1 MATERP
7 GPYRLLTG
15 AFLAA
20 ALVVGGALGAQ
31 EIKGLASP
39 LDRIE
44 NLTLDWRF
52 LLAGA
57 RPAPSSVVIVA
68 IDDEALSEARS
79 DAPSREMMARL
90 VQALVGFHPRSIA
103 IDIAFLNP
111 RDGAADAE
119 LASALKAG
127 PAVVAAIGNFDA
139 VDPSNATAQPSDLA
153 LAPKPSSVL
162 WPIDSIRDAAQV
174 GLANVSTDKSG
185 VPRYIPMIYETPD
198 GVAPSFALAAA
209 SQGLGAQPAFS
220 PNRIEIAGQSR
231 AMDLGYHMP
240 LRFYG
245 PEGSFRRISAVQV
258 LRGGLDPEALRGKV
272 VIVGVT
278 ATGASDSFATPFDR
292 VAPGAEVFATAI
304 GNLMAGD
311 GLARTPS
318 TRRLDADVA
327 IALPVLM
334 IALMAM
340 QGAATGLAL
349 ASLVFALW
357 VGGVFL
363 AFVNGYWLGVAAPLA
378 SVVPLTVGFAAARS
392 IVERRAGTK
401 IAAENS
407 TLARFQSPLLLDQ
420 LQREPDF
427 LEKPVR
433 QDVAVMFVDLSGS
446 TGVSEALGPEWTRD
460 LFGAMQTLVEG
471 EVTAHGGV
479 VINYM
484 GDGVLAVFGLP
495 KPRPDDAARA
505 LATVEALHESMTA
518 WLANLPPSARERLD
532 FRIGLHFG
540 PAILSRLGSPTQ
552 QQITA
557 TGDTV
562 NVASRLLEVAKQ
574 QYCRVVVTEDLFQA
588 ASATAPI
595 ANIDLELYAALTVPI
610 RGRTG
615 DLPRFR
621 IPDAEPPIAET
632 RRRRIMP
639 MVVAS
644 IMLPRLPAQA
654 GIQRLGK
661 RFCRASDFQVESVA
675 CGVK

>member
-1 MATERP
+1 LTTERS
-7 GPYRLLTG
+7 GPSRILAG
-15 AFLAA
+15 VFLVA
-20 ALVVGGALGAQ
+20 ALLVGAALGAQ
-31 EIKGLASP
+31 EINGIASP

-68 IDDEALSEARS
+68 IDNEALSEAGS
-79 DAPSREMMARL
+79 DAPTREMMARL
-90 VQALVGFHPRSIA
+90 VRALASFHPRSIA
-103 IDIAFLNP
+103 IDVAFLNP
-111 RDGAADAE
+111 RDADSDAE
-119 LASALKAG
+119 LASALKAA
-127 PAVVAAIGNFDA
+127 PAVVAAIGDFDM
-139 VDPSNATAQPSDLA
+139 VDPPKATAEPADLA

-174 GLANVSTDKSG
+174 GLANVSTDSGG
-185 VPRYIPMIYETPD
+185 VPRYIPMIYQTPD
-198 GVAPSFALAAA
+198 GVVPSFALAAA
-209 SQGLGAQPAFS
+209 SQALQAEPFLD
-220 PNRIEIAGQSR
+220 PDRIEIAGQSR

-245 PEGSFRRISAVQV
+245 PDGSFRRISAVQV
-258 LRGGLDPEALRGKV
+258 LHGDLDPEALRGKV
-272 VIVGVT
+272 VVVGVT

-292 VAPGAEVFATAI
+292 VAPGVEVFATAI
-304 GNLMAGD
+304 GNLVAGD

-318 TRRLDADVA
+318 TRRLDAAAA

-340 QGAATGLAL
+340 RGAAIGLAL

-357 VGGVFL
+357 LAGVFL
-363 AFVNGYWLGVAAPLA
+363 AFVNGYWLSIAAPLA
-378 SVVPLTVGFAAARS
+378 SVAPLTIGFAAARS
-392 IVERRAGTK
+392 IVERRAGVK
-401 IAAENS
+401 SAAERS
-407 TLARFQSPLLLDQ
+407 TLARFHSPALLDQ
-420 LQREPDF
+420 LLKEPDF
-427 LEKPVR
+427 LEKPVH

-446 TGVSEALGPEWTRD
+446 TGVAEALGPEWTRD

-495 KPRPDDAARA
+495 KPRSDDSARA
-505 LATVEALHESMTA
+505 LAAVEALHESMTA
-518 WLANLPPSARERLD
+518 WLAELPLAERERLD
-532 FRIGLHFG
+532 FRIGLNFG
-540 PAILSRLGSPTQ
+540 PVILSRLGSPTQ

-574 QYCRVVVTEDLFQA
+574 EHCRVVVAEDVFKA
-588 ASATAPI
+588 ASATEPM
-595 ANIDLELYAALTVPI
+595 ANIDPGLYVPLIVSI

-615 DLPRFR
+615 DLPVRVR
-621 IPDAEPPIAET
+621 T
-632 RRRRIMP
+632 
-639 MVVAS
+639 
-644 IMLPRLPAQA
+644 
-654 GIQRLGK
+654 
-661 RFCRASDFQVESVA
+661 
-675 CGVK
+675 

>member
-1 MATERP
+1 MTERP
-7 GPYRLLTG
+7 GPPRILTG
-15 AFLAA
+15 VFLVA
-20 ALVVGGALGAQ
+20 ALLVGAALGAQ
-31 EIKGLASP
+31 DIKGLASP

-68 IDDEALSEARS
+68 IDDEALSKAGS
-79 DAPSREMMARL
+79 DAPTREMIARL
-90 VQALVGFHPRSIA
+90 VRVLASFHPRSIA

-111 RDGAADAE
+111 RDADTDAE

-127 PAVVAAIGNFDA
+127 PAVVAAIGDFDA
-139 VDPSNATAQPSDLA
+139 VAPLNATAESSDLA
-153 LAPKPSSVL
+153 LAPRPSSIL
-162 WPIDSIRDAAQV
+162 WPIDSIREAAQV
-174 GLANVSTDKSG
+174 GLANVSTDSSG
-185 VPRYIPMIYETPD
+185 APRYIPMIYQTPD
-198 GVAPSFALAAA
+198 GVIPSFALAAA
-209 SQGLGAQPAFS
+209 SQALQAEPVFG

-258 LRGGLDPEALRGKV
+258 LRGDLDPEALRGKV

-278 ATGASDSFATPFDR
+278 AAGASDSFATPFDR

-304 GNLMAGD
+304 GNLLAGD

-318 TRRLDADVA
+318 TRRLDAAAA

-340 QGAATGLAL
+340 RDAATGLAL

-357 VGGVFL
+357 LAGVFL
-363 AFVNGYWLGVAAPLA
+363 AFVNGYWLSIAAPLA
-378 SVVPLTVGFAAARS
+378 SVAPLTVGFAAARS
-392 IVERRAGTK
+392 IVERRAGMK
-401 IAAENS
+401 IAAERS
-407 TLARFQSPLLLDQ
+407 TLARFHSPALLDQ
-420 LQREPDF
+420 LLKEPDF
-427 LEKPVR
+427 LEMPVR

-446 TGVSEALGPEWTRD
+446 TGVAEALGPEWTRD

-495 KPRPDDAARA
+495 KPQTDDAARA
-505 LATVEALHESMTA
+505 LAAVEALHESMTA
-518 WLANLPPSARERLD
+518 WLAKLPLAERPRLD

-540 PAILSRLGSPTQ
+540 PVILSRLGSPTQ

-574 QYCRVVVTEDLFQA
+574 QHCRIVVAEDLFKA
-588 ASATAPI
+588 ASATAPTVGDT
-595 ANIDLELYAALTVPI
+595 AGYAPLTVSI
-610 RGRTG
+610 RGRAS
-615 DLPRFR
+615 DLPVR
-621 IPDAEPPIAET
+621 I
-632 RRRRIMP
+632 RN
-639 MVVAS
+639 
-644 IMLPRLPAQA
+644 
-654 GIQRLGK
+654 
-661 RFCRASDFQVESVA
+661 
-675 CGVK
+675 